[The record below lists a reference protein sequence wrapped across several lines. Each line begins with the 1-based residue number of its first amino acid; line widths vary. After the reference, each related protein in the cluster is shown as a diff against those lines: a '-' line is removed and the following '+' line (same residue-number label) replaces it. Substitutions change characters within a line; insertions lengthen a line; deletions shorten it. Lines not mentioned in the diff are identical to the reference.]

1 MQLTQT
7 PFFRPT
13 LYRSESFGSGLLR
26 LSGSHCERPSVYLG
40 TALQKTYDT
49 AKAVRAFSHR
59 CPNSLKPLIDTEGWN
74 PPDLYKELVSGK
86 SHKKWFNFN
95 HAKVCPACAE
105 EGHLPLYHDLESVS
119 ACAKHGLSLVSACPK
134 CEQPVTWNRRG
145 LARCSCYASLDVRV
159 TAEYGAV
166 KEARLIKQWLH
177 TDDREPLETYI
188 NLKRRLSKRY
198 GMWPCA
204 REALMSFM
212 QGNIDP
218 LSSCLRTAL
227 PNNSILSIRALVA
240 PLSATAVGEYNA
252 LCKSL
257 EKHMAESNSP
267 TGEMPANFFL
277 TRSEL
282 IYVLRTTWKVVDG
295 ITKESPEVFKILGK
309 ERYGVNKDG
318 LNTLLGALGAEPI
331 QKPGQSIRELV
342 TLTKVPAAVW
352 VQSLING
359 EYVVTASGESLLDI
373 SLSTSVSANDTIPEG
388 YVTMPQAAQYLE
400 LYPEAVRKMIKSGL
414 LEAELQLNHNRRYIF
429 PLTGLETFTNT
440 YVTGPQLAV
449 HYNYEPRRFAERLI
463 AAGATPVAGP
473 SIDGCNIYVFHREEL
488 EDESLIRYALSLKTY
503 SQSGRRAAGT
513 PSLDTTIWATA
524 TEAADYL
531 NISLQKLSYLEGL
544 TPLTKATPLFV
555 PIKNTRYYRWDCV
568 RATKDVIDTLVP
580 AKKLASSIGVTE
592 QKLLRRAGR
601 IFKSPSFY
609 LDGTTY
615 LSAANANKLKYH
627 FKRYWCADIAAK
639 FLGSKRFDINNWR
652 RLGHLDALDNDHPG
666 FIEGIHL
673 YDNKVIRHF
682 IKPSP
687 RHSLVPMDDAP

>member
-1 MQLTQT
+1 MQNQHSL
-7 PFFRPT
+7 FFRPS

-59 CPNSLKPLIDTEGWN
+59 CPDSIKPLIDTERWN

-86 SHKKWFNFN
+86 SHKEWFNFN

-119 ACAKHGLSLVSACPK
+119 ACAKHGLSLVSACPT

-145 LARCSCYASLDVRV
+145 LAKCNCYASLDVRV
-159 TAEYGAV
+159 AAEYGAV
-166 KEARLIKQWLH
+166 KEARLIKKLLH
-177 TDDREPLETYI
+177 ADDRESLETYI

-198 GMWPCA
+198 EMWPCA

-212 QGNIDP
+212 QGNINP
-218 LSSCLRTAL
+218 LSTHLRTAL
-227 PNNSILSIRALVA
+227 PNSSILSIRALAA
-240 PLSATAVGEYNA
+240 PLSAKAVGVYKER
-252 LCKSL
+252 CKSL
-257 EKHMAESNSP
+257 EKHMSASNSP
-267 TGEMPANFFL
+267 TGALPTNFFL

-282 IYVLRTTWKVVDG
+282 IYALRTTWKVVDG
-295 ITKESPEVFKILGK
+295 ITKENPEVFRIPSK

-318 LNTLLGALGAEPI
+318 LNTLLRALGAEPA

-342 TLTKVPAAVW
+342 TLTKVPAAIW

-359 EYVVTASGESLLDI
+359 EYVVTASGEGLLDI
-373 SLSTSVSANDTIPEG
+373 SLSASVSANDSIPEG
-388 YVTMPQAAQYLE
+388 YVTMPQATQYLE

-429 PLTGLETFTNT
+429 PLTGLETFRNK

-449 HYNYEPRRFAERLI
+449 HYNQEPRRFAERLI
-463 AAGATPVAGP
+463 SAGVSPVAGP
-473 SIDGCNIYVFHREEL
+473 SIDGCNIYVFHKEEL
-488 EDESLIRYALSLKTY
+488 EDENLIRYALSLESY
-503 SQSGRRAAGT
+503 SKSGRRAAGT
-513 PSLDTTIWATA
+513 PTLDTTVWATA
-524 TEAADYL
+524 KEAADYL
-531 NISLQKLSYLEGL
+531 NVSLQKLSYLEGL

-601 IFKSPSFY
+601 MFKSPSIN

-615 LSAANANKLKYH
+615 LSAAIANKVKYH
-627 FKRYWCADIAAK
+627 FKRYWCADIACK
-639 FLGSKRFDINNWR
+639 FLGCKRFDINNWR
-652 RLGHLDALDNDHPG
+652 RLGNLDAIDKDHPG

-682 IKPSP
+682 IKPAL
-687 RHSLVPMDDAP
+687 RHSQAPTDDTP